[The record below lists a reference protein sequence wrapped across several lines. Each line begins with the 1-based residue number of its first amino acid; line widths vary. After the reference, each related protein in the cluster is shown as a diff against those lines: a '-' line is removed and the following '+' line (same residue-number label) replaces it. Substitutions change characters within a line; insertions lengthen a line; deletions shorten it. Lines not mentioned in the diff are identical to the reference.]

1 MTLFGMLRQTK
12 SDGSSRLSSK
22 MIKSLL
28 LALVLSLAS
37 MAFSGPGPVICID
50 PGHPSENGVGTR
62 GKKITEVQAAWK
74 VALILKGLLE
84 QAGFKV
90 VMTKS
95 SENQHV
101 TNKARA
107 ETANRAHAALM
118 VRLHCD
124 AAADSGIASYY
135 PATKGT
141 VKGVSGPSDEV
152 IASSRKAG
160 KAFHA
165 ALIQALAGA
174 LKDRGLK
181 TDRQTAI
188 GGKQGALT
196 GSIYSKVPVILVE
209 MCVLQSNHDEAFIS
223 TATGQRKLAQ
233 AILEGVRA
241 AVASDH

>member
-1 MTLFGMLRQTK
+1 
-12 SDGSSRLSSK
+12 

-124 AAADSGIASYY
+124 AAADS
-135 PATKGT
+135 
-141 VKGVSGPSDEV
+141 
-152 IASSRKAG
+152 
-160 KAFHA
+160 
-165 ALIQALAGA
+165 
-174 LKDRGLK
+174 
-181 TDRQTAI
+181 
-188 GGKQGALT
+188 
-196 GSIYSKVPVILVE
+196 
-209 MCVLQSNHDEAFIS
+209 
-223 TATGQRKLAQ
+223 
-233 AILEGVRA
+233 VRWGRWI
-241 AVASDH
+241 VAS